1 MLLGCHVGF
10 KTILMDLTHPCEEQE
25 RNNRNSATDFETES
39 PDQPLDGS
47 KAPLD
52 SKAIEG

>member
-1 MLLGCHVGF
+1 MGF